1 MLVCIACNGIK
12 ASSGRCSH
20 SACLTVC
27 VLLLCV
33 SVLEKEN
40 VFPSDERSEGE
51 RNLYSCRVTRE
62 IKEEMV

>member
-12 ASSGRCSH
+12 ASSGKCSH
-20 SACLTVC
+20 SACLTVS

-51 RNLYSCRVTRE
+51 GNSYF
-62 IKEEMV
+62 KA

>member
-12 ASSGRCSH
+12 ASSGKCSH
-20 SACLTVC
+20 SAFLTVC

-51 RNLYSCRVTRE
+51 G
-62 IKEEMV
+62 K